1 MDLLRQKAPGAR
13 RRSAALTCPDRSGL
27 GDLETSGEGR
37 AELGAHRVSEGS
49 FGKAAPADN
58 AGTALHMRESAS
70 PKRATSGNGPAKR
83 SVSAE

>member
-1 MDLLRQKAPGAR
+1 M
-13 RRSAALTCPDRSGL
+13 
-27 GDLETSGEGR
+27 ETSGEGR